1 MEQKNTETTAKEILL
16 HAIKEAEKIALNFE
30 KSREISLVLTKLQE
44 AKMWAEC
51 CGGGPKTCCGGGPK
65 SCEKKEIEEKD

>member
-1 MEQKNTETTAKEILL
+1 MEQENKEKTAKEILL

-44 AKMWAEC
+44 AKMWADC
-51 CGGGPKTCCGGGPK
+51 CGGGPKGSQDENKG
-65 SCEKKEIEEKD
+65 

>member
-30 KSREISLVLTKLQE
+30 KSREINIVLTKIQE
-44 AKMWAEC
+44 ARMWLEC

-65 SCEKKEIEEKD
+65 ETQEEKD